1 MSISALILTY
11 NEEKNLPACL
21 ESLTWCDD
29 VVVFDSF
36 STDRTVE
43 IAKAAGARV
52 VQRLFDN
59 EKNQREASLKI
70 GFKHPWVYNPDAD
83 EITPP
88 DLRDEIRSVVSDPA
102 RSAVAYRVRFKTM
115 FMGHWIKHSSLYP
128 TWVVRLFRPERVS
141 FARSINLQ
149 YVVDGQQGR
158 LENHFEHRTFNK
170 GLSAWFEKHNRYSW
184 YEALETIKSLE
195 NASVPWA
202 DVFSASLVRRRHA
215 LKEISF
221 RLPFRPTLRFFYMY
235 ILRLGFLDG
244 WAGLT
249 YCRLLAIY
257 EYMIVLHMK
266 ELKRRNNGLPI

>member
-59 EKNQREASLKI
+59 EKNQREASLKV

-88 DLRDEIRSVVSDPA
+88 DLRDEIISVVSDPT

-128 TWVVRLFRPERVS
+128 TWVVRLFRPDRVS
-141 FARSINLQ
+141 FSRNINLQ
-149 YVVDGQQGR
+149 YVVDGQQGQ
-158 LENHFEHRTFNK
+158 LVNHFEHRTFNK
-170 GLSAWFEKHNRYSW
+170 GLNAWFEKHNRYSC
-184 YEALETIKSLE
+184 YEALEAIKSLE
-195 NASVPWA
+195 HSSVPWA
-202 DVFSASLVRRRHA
+202 GLFSTSLVRRRHA

-221 RLPFRPTLRFFYMY
+221 RLPFRPTLRFLYMY

-266 ELKRRNNGLPI
+266 ELNRRNNGLPI